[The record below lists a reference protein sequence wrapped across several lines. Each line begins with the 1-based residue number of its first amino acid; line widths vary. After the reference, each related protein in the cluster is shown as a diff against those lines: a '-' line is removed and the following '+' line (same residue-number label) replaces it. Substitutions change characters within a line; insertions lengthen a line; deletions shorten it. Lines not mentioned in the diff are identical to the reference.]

1 MNLPPNASSTLYVEG
16 VPKDATVRE
25 MSHVF
30 RPFEGFQS
38 TRLVAKEGIRGPLCF
53 SEFADPGL
61 AFAAMETLQGYLIDR
76 DDPDSTCL
84 RISFAKHQPHQ
95 TGRGG
100 GGRGGGRRDE
110 RDRDKD
116 RDRDRNRAREKERDR
131 R

>member
-25 MSHVF
+25 MSPCFVPLRGF
-30 RPFEGFQS
+30 SPRGSWRRRGFE
-38 TRLVAKEGIRGPLCF
+38 VPLCF

-95 TGRGG
+95 PGRGG
-100 GGRGGGRRDE
+100 RGRRGRRDE